1 MREMVRDELVLKT
14 RSLAPPR
21 TLRLSTMSGV
31 IRGMLKKILGSR
43 EKRSELGVAE
53 DSTPGKSR
61 LYKATPTS
69 IM

>member
-14 RSLAPPR
+14 RSLGPPR

-31 IRGMLKKILGSR
+31 IQGMLRKSIGSR

-53 DSTPGKSR
+53 DSTPGKSH
-61 LYKATPTS
+61 LYKATPIL